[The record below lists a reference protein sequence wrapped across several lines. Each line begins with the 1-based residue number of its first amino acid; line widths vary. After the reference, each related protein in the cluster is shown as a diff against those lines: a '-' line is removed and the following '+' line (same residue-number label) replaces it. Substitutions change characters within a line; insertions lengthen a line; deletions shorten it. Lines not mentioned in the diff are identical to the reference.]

1 MRLVLVGGGTAGHIF
16 PTIAVAR
23 QLATLTGAAA
33 DLTAVCGSREL
44 DRLLYRDVDL
54 EVLSLPARGI
64 VGVAWWQ
71 LPWRLGCSFG
81 RSCPFG
87 ATSASGAQTQ

>member
-23 QLATLTGAAA
+23 QLAALTGSTAE
-33 DLTAVCGSREL
+33 LTAVCGSRDL

-54 EVLSLPARGI
+54 AVFPLPARGI
-64 VGVAWWQ
+64 VGVPW
-71 LPWRLGCSFG
+71 WRL
-81 RSCPFG
+81 P
-87 ATSASGAQTQ
+87 